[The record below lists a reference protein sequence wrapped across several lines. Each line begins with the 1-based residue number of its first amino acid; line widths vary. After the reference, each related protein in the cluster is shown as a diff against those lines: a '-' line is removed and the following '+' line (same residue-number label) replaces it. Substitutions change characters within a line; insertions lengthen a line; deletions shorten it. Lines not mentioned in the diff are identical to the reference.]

1 MSLVPLVSPD
11 TEAEVLTTVALLDA
25 YGIPSFV
32 RGGGF
37 GSLYP
42 GPQVAGY
49 NAKTIMVQAES
60 LRDAQDLLQIPS
72 DVDEPPV

>member
-11 TEAEVLTTVALLDA
+11 TEAAVMTTVALLNA
-25 YGIPSFV
+25 YGIPCHV

-49 NAKTIMVQAES
+49 NARTIMVPEEL
-60 LRDAQDLLQIPS
+60 LRDAQALLEDQTTTPKPDI
-72 DVDEPPV
+72 

>member
-11 TEAEVLTTVALLDA
+11 SEAAVLTTVALLDA
-25 YGIPSFV
+25 YGIPSYV

-49 NAKTIMVQAES
+49 NAKTIMVPTEV
-60 LRDAQDLLQIPS
+60 LRDAQELLQIPT
-72 DVDEPPV
+72 DAT